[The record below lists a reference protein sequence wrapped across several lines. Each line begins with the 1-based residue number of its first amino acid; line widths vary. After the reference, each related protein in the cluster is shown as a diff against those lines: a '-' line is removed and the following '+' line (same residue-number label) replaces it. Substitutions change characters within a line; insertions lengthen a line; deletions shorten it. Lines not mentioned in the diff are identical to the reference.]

1 MTEEGPIGVDGLDL
15 RPDYHIAPSAD
26 LPGLYDHLL
35 RLGPKSRYNRFC
47 HQVRDEVIE
56 AYCRKCG
63 ASRGFVLCASSGHW
77 LRGAAEIHLLPG
89 IWPLQGE
96 LALSVED
103 AWQDS
108 GIGSDLLALALFTAR
123 NYGVSR
129 VQMICLAENR
139 RMRHV
144 AKKFH
149 AGLTSQAHE
158 VQAVFEPLNP
168 IYQDL
173 GTEGCHLPV
182 PLHS

>member
-1 MTEEGPIGVDGLDL
+1 MRFDPSDHG
-15 RPDYHIAPSAD
+15 RPTYHLAPSGD
-26 LPGLYDHLL
+26 LPDLYDHLL
-35 RLGPKSRYNRFC
+35 RLGPKSRYYRFC

-63 ASRGFVLCASSGHW
+63 TSRGFVLCASSGDF
-77 LRGAAEIHLLPG
+77 LRGAAEIHLQPG

-103 AWQDS
+103 PWQDA
-108 GIGSDLLALALFTAR
+108 GIGSDLLALALSTAR
-123 NYGVSR
+123 DCGVSR

-149 AGLTSQAHE
+149 AGLSSQAHE
-158 VQAVFEPLNP
+158 VRAVFEPLKP

-173 GTEGCHLPV
+173 RVEGRHLPV